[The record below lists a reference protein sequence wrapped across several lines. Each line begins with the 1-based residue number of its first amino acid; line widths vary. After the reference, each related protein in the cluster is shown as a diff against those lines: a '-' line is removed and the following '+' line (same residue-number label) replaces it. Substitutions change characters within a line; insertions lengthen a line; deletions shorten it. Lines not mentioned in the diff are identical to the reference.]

1 VVRIGIRAKEA
12 IAVTLLAFLVAA
24 TTSLVHLAQ
33 LGRVVVEE
41 ETRQADL
48 IARQVSAQA
57 NRALA
62 STPGRDPRRI
72 LRQSPELRGLLDAT
86 VGISSNLLD
95 VMIADRGGVV
105 VAHSERPKEGAMAPR
120 RLALAEL
127 LALDPVRRLVTLA
140 RGGTVYEAS
149 LPITLNGEP
158 FGTIRLGISTTLLR
172 RELGAA
178 VRQSLV
184 VTGVAM
190 ALAWL
195 VAMALAQVVLRPL
208 RALVRDVGRLR
219 RGELLDT
226 TPGSEAVPGSR
237 DELGELAAQL
247 RLLGKQVETDRGRML
262 TEKST
267 LRQMVDHLEDAVIF
281 FNHEHR
287 VLSFSR
293 SAESILGATLE
304 EAVGRSVGDL
314 LPAVHPLH
322 TLLADPFDRG
332 TTRARTLSLVGD
344 DGEARDYLV
353 SVWPVRDGGR
363 LIGAMVLLRNL
374 QSIRGVQSLI
384 SYSAKLAAL
393 GGLTSG
399 VTHEVKNPLNAMMIH
414 LEIVRSRLGPRSDE
428 VGRSLEVIG
437 GEIRRLDRVVQGFL
451 KFARP
456 QELKLTTVDLNTLLS
471 SITSLLDEEWRPA
484 GLRVDLTLSPGLPAV
499 TGDEELLRQ
508 AFINIVQ
515 NAGQAMPGG
524 GTATICTV
532 HDKGGTV
539 SVRITDE
546 GVGIPAAD
554 LDKVFKLYYTTRPD
568 GNGIGLAL
576 VYRIVQMHD
585 GSIALTSEVG
595 RGTTVMVSLPAT

>member
-1 VVRIGIRAKEA
+1 MGVRAKEA
-12 IAVTLLAFLVAA
+12 IAITLLTFLVAA

-33 LGRVVVEE
+33 LSRVVVEE
-41 ETRQADL
+41 EARQADL

-62 STPGRDPRRI
+62 SAPGRDPRRI
-72 LRQSPELRGLLDAT
+72 LRQSPELRSLLEAT
-86 VGISSNLLD
+86 VGISANLLD
-95 VMIADRGGVV
+95 VMIVDRDGLVV
-105 VAHSERPKEGAMAPR
+105 THSERPKEGATAPH
-120 RLALAEL
+120 RLALGEL
-127 LALDPVRRLVTLA
+127 LAVDPVRRLATLA

-149 LPITLNGEP
+149 LPITLNGQP

-178 VRQSLV
+178 LRQSLV
-184 VTGVAM
+184 VTAVAM
-190 ALAWL
+190 VLAWL
-195 VAMALAQVVLRPL
+195 VAMALAQVIVSPL
-208 RALVRDVGRLR
+208 RALARDVGRLR
-219 RGELLDT
+219 RGELL
-226 TPGSEAVPGSR
+226 EAAPGSR

-247 RLLGKQVETDRGRML
+247 RLLGKQVETDRVRML

-293 SAESILGATLE
+293 SAEGILGAPLE
-304 EAVGRSVGDL
+304 EAVGRALDDL
-314 LPAVHPLH
+314 LPPTHPLH
-322 TLLADPFDRG
+322 ALVADPRDRG
-332 TTRARTLSLVGD
+332 ATRNRTISLVGD

-353 SVWPVRDGGR
+353 SAWPVKDGER

-414 LEIVRSRLGPRSDE
+414 LEIVRSRLGPRTDD

-456 QELKLTTVDLNTLLS
+456 QELKLTAVDLNVLVS
-471 SITSLLDEEWRPA
+471 SITSLLEEEWRPT
-484 GLRVDLTLSPGLPAV
+484 GLRVALALSPGLPAV

-508 AFINIVQ
+508 AFFNIIQ
-515 NAGQAMPGG
+515 NAGQAMPSG
-524 GTATICTV
+524 GTATIRTV
-532 HDKGGTV
+532 LDEAGRV
-539 SVRITDE
+539 SLSIADE
-546 GVGIPAAD
+546 GVGIPADD

-595 RGTTVMVSLPAT
+595 RGTTVTVSLPAS

>member
-1 VVRIGIRAKEA
+1 MRVGVRTKEA
-12 IAVTLLAFLVAA
+12 IAITLLTFLVAA

-33 LGRVVVEE
+33 LSRVVVEE

-62 STPGRDPRRI
+62 SAPGREPRRT
-72 LRQSPELRGLLDAT
+72 LRQSAELRSLLDAT
-86 VGISSNLLD
+86 VGISPNLLD
-95 VMIADRGGVV
+95 VMIVDRDGVV
-105 VAHSERPKEGAMAPR
+105 VAHSERTKEGATAPR
-120 RLALAEL
+120 RLALAQL
-127 LALDPVRRLVTLA
+127 LAVDPGRRLVTLA
-140 RGGTVYEAS
+140 RGGAVYEAS
-149 LPITLNGEP
+149 LPITLNGQP

-178 VRQSLV
+178 LRQSLV
-184 VTGVAM
+184 VTGIAM

-195 VAMALAQVVLRPL
+195 VAMALAQVILSPL

-219 RGELLDT
+219 RGELL
-226 TPGSEAVPGSR
+226 EAVPGTK

-247 RLLGKQVETDRGRML
+247 RLLGKQVETDRVRML

-267 LRQMVDHLEDAVIF
+267 LQQMVDHLEDAVIF
-281 FNHEHR
+281 FNYEHR
-287 VLSFSR
+287 ILSFSR
-293 SAESILGATLE
+293 SAEGILGAPLE
-304 EAVGRSVGDL
+304 EAVGRTLGDL
-314 LPAVHPLH
+314 LPPIHPLH
-322 TLLADPFDRG
+322 ALLADPFDRG
-332 TTRARTLSLVGD
+332 AGTRNRTITLVAD

-353 SVWPVRDGGR
+353 SVWPVRDGER
-363 LIGAMVLLRNL
+363 LIGAMVLFRNL

-384 SYSAKLAAL
+384 SYSTKLAAL

-414 LEIVRSRLGPRSDE
+414 LEIIRSRLGNRTDE

-456 QELKLTTVDLNTLLS
+456 QELKLTAVDLNVLLG
-471 SITSLLDEEWRPA
+471 SITSLLEEEWRPA
-484 GLRVDLTLSPGLPAV
+484 GLRVDLALSPRLASV

-508 AFINIVQ
+508 AFLNIIQ
-515 NAGQAMPGG
+515 NAGQAMPS
-524 GTATICTV
+524 
-532 HDKGGTV
+532 GGTV
-539 SVRITDE
+539 SIRTATDEAGNVSVSIADE

-585 GSIALTSEVG
+585 GVIELTSQAG
-595 RGTTVMVSLPAT
+595 RGTTVTVGLPAS

>member
-1 VVRIGIRAKEA
+1 MRVGVRAKEA
-12 IAVTLLAFLVAA
+12 AAITALTFLVAA
-24 TTSLVHLAQ
+24 TTSRVHMAQ
-33 LGRVVVEE
+33 LSRVVVEE
-41 ETRQADL
+41 EARQADL
-48 IARQVSAQA
+48 ISLQVSAQA

-62 STPGRDPRRI
+62 SAPGRDPRRI
-72 LRQSPELRGLLDAT
+72 LRGSPELRSLLEAT
-86 VGISSNLLD
+86 VGISPNLLD
-95 VMIADRGGVV
+95 VMIVDRDGVV
-105 VAHSERPKEGAMAPR
+105 VAHTERPKEGATAPR
-120 RLALAEL
+120 RLALGEL
-127 LALDPVRRLVTLA
+127 LTVDPARRLATLA
-140 RGGTVYEAS
+140 RGGTVYEAA
-149 LPITLNGEP
+149 LPITLNGQP

-178 VRQSLV
+178 LRQSLV

-190 ALAWL
+190 LLAWL

-208 RALVRDVGRLR
+208 RALARDVSRLR
-219 RGELLDT
+219 RGELL
-226 TPGSEAVPGSR
+226 EAAPGSR

-247 RLLGKQVETDRGRML
+247 RLLGQQVETDRVRML

-267 LRQMVDHLEDAVIF
+267 LRQMVVHLEDAVIF

-293 SAESILGATLE
+293 SAEGILGAPLE
-304 EAVGRSVGDL
+304 EAVGHALGEL
-314 LPAVHPLH
+314 LPAGHPLH
-322 TLLADPFDRG
+322 ALLTDLTDRG
-332 TTRARTLSLVGD
+332 TTKNRTVTLVGN
-344 DGEARDYLV
+344 DGEVRDYLA
-353 SVWPVRDGGR
+353 SVWPVKDAGR
-363 LIGAMVLLRNL
+363 LVGTMVLLRNL

-414 LEIVRSRLGPRSDE
+414 LEIVRSRLGPRTDE

-456 QELKLTTVDLNTLLS
+456 QELKLTAVDLNALLS
-471 SITSLLDEEWRPA
+471 SITSLLEEEWHPA
-484 GLRVDLTLSPGLPAV
+484 RLRVDLALNPGLPTV

-508 AFINIVQ
+508 AFFNLIQ

-524 GTATICTV
+524 GTATIRTV
-532 HDKGGTV
+532 FDEGGRV
-539 SVRITDE
+539 SVSIADE

-585 GSIALTSEVG
+585 GSIELMSEVG
-595 RGTTVMVSLPAT
+595 RGTTVTVSLPAR

>member
-1 VVRIGIRAKEA
+1 VRVGVRAREA
-12 IAVTLLAFLVAA
+12 IAITLLTFLVAA

-33 LGRVVVEE
+33 LSRVVVEE
-41 ETRQADL
+41 EARQADL

-57 NRALA
+57 SRALA
-62 STPGRDPRRI
+62 SAPGRDPRRI
-72 LRQSPELRGLLDAT
+72 LRQSPELRSLLDAT
-86 VGISSNLLD
+86 VGISPNLLD
-95 VMIADRGGVV
+95 VMIADRDGVV
-105 VAHSERPKEGAMAPR
+105 VAHSERLKEGATASR
-120 RLALAEL
+120 RLALGEL
-127 LALDPVRRLVTLA
+127 LAVDPVRRLATLA
-140 RGGTVYEAS
+140 RGGTVYETS
-149 LPITLNGEP
+149 LPITLNAQP
-158 FGTIRLGISTTLLR
+158 FGTIRLGVSTTLLR

-178 VRQSLV
+178 LRQSLI

-190 ALAWL
+190 VLAWL

-208 RALVRDVGRLR
+208 RALVSDVGRLR
-219 RGELLDT
+219 RGELLEA
-226 TPGSEAVPGSR
+226 TPGSQAGPGRR
-237 DELGELAAQL
+237 DELGELATQL
-247 RLLGKQVETDRGRML
+247 QLLGKQVESDRVRML

-293 SAESILGATLE
+293 SAESILGAPLD
-304 EAVGRSVGDL
+304 EAVGHALGDL

-322 TLLADPFDRG
+322 ALLAHPLDRG
-332 TTRARTLSLVGD
+332 ATRNRTITLVGD

-353 SVWPVRDGGR
+353 SVWPVKDGER

-414 LEIVRSRLGPRSDE
+414 LEIVRSRLGSRTDE

-456 QELKLTTVDLNTLLS
+456 QELKLTAVDLNALLS
-471 SITSLLDEEWRPA
+471 SITSLLEEEWRPA
-484 GLRVDLTLSPGLPAV
+484 GLRVDLALSPGLPTV

-508 AFINIVQ
+508 AFLNIIQ
-515 NAGQAMPGG
+515 NAGQAMTSGG
-524 GTATICTV
+524 MATIRTV
-532 HDKGGTV
+532 LDESG
-539 SVRITDE
+539 SVWISIADE

-554 LDKVFKLYYTTRPD
+554 LDKVFKLYYTTRHD

-585 GSIALTSEVG
+585 ARIELTSQVG
-595 RGTTVMVSLPAT
+595 RGTTVTVSLPAR

>member
-1 VVRIGIRAKEA
+1 MRVGIRTKEA
-12 IAVTLLAFLVAA
+12 VAITLLTFLVAA

-95 VMIADRGGVV
+95 VMIADREGVV

-140 RGGTVYEAS
+140 QGGTVYEAS
-149 LPITLNGEP
+149 LPITLNGQP

-178 VRQSLV
+178 LRQSLV

-195 VAMALAQVVLRPL
+195 VAMALAQVILRPL

-219 RGELLDT
+219 RGELLEIA
-226 TPGSEAVPGSR
+226 PGSEAVPESR

-262 TEKST
+262 SEKST

-293 SAESILGATLE
+293 SAESILGASLE
-304 EAVGRSVGDL
+304 DAVGRAVGDL
-314 LPAVHPLH
+314 LPAVHPLR
-322 TLLADPFDRG
+322 TLLVHPLDRG
-332 TTRARTLSLVGD
+332 PTRARTISLVGD

-353 SVWPVRDGGR
+353 SVWPVRDGRR

-414 LEIVRSRLGPRSDE
+414 LEIVRSGLGPRSDE

-456 QELKLTTVDLNTLLS
+456 QELKLTAVDLNALLS

-484 GLRVDLTLSPGLPAV
+484 GLRVDLALCPGLPAV

-508 AFINIVQ
+508 VFFNIIQ
-515 NAGQAMPGG
+515 NAGQAMPAG

-532 HDKGGTV
+532 LDASGSV
-539 SVRITDE
+539 SVRIADE

-595 RGTTVMVSLPAT
+595 RGTTVTVSLPAT

>member
-1 VVRIGIRAKEA
+1 MRVGIRTKEA
-12 IAVTLLAFLVAA
+12 VAITLLTFLVAA

-95 VMIADRGGVV
+95 VMIADREGVV

-140 RGGTVYEAS
+140 QGGTVYEAS
-149 LPITLNGEP
+149 LPITLNGQP

-178 VRQSLV
+178 LRQSLV

-195 VAMALAQVVLRPL
+195 VAMALAQVILRPL

-219 RGELLDT
+219 RGELLEIA
-226 TPGSEAVPGSR
+226 PGSEAVPESR

-262 TEKST
+262 SEKST

-293 SAESILGATLE
+293 SAESILGASLE
-304 EAVGRSVGDL
+304 DAVGRAVGDL
-314 LPAVHPLH
+314 LPAVHPLR
-322 TLLADPFDRG
+322 TLLVHPLDRG
-332 TTRARTLSLVGD
+332 PTRARTISLVGD

-353 SVWPVRDGGR
+353 SVWPVRDGRR

-456 QELKLTTVDLNTLLS
+456 QELKLTAVDLNALLS

-484 GLRVDLTLSPGLPAV
+484 GLRVDLALCPGLPAV

-508 AFINIVQ
+508 AFFNIIQ
-515 NAGQAMPGG
+515 NAGQAMPAG

-532 HDKGGTV
+532 LDASGSV
-539 SVRITDE
+539 SVRIADE

-595 RGTTVMVSLPAT
+595 RGTTVTVSLPAT

>member
-1 VVRIGIRAKEA
+1 MRVGIRTKEA
-12 IAVTLLAFLVAA
+12 VAITLLTFLVAA

-95 VMIADRGGVV
+95 VMIADREGVV
-105 VAHSERPKEGAMAPR
+105 VVHSERPKEGAMAPR

-140 RGGTVYEAS
+140 QGGTVYEAS
-149 LPITLNGEP
+149 LPITLNGQP

-178 VRQSLV
+178 LRQSLV

-195 VAMALAQVVLRPL
+195 VAMALAQVILRPL

-219 RGELLDT
+219 RGELLEIA
-226 TPGSEAVPGSR
+226 PGSEAVPGSR

-293 SAESILGATLE
+293 SAESILGASLE
-304 EAVGRSVGDL
+304 DAVGRAVGDL
-314 LPAVHPLH
+314 LPAVHPLR
-322 TLLADPFDRG
+322 TLLAGPLDRG
-332 TTRARTLSLVGD
+332 PTRARTISLVGD

-353 SVWPVRDGGR
+353 SVWPVRDGRR

-414 LEIVRSRLGPRSDE
+414 LEIVRSGLGPRSDE

-456 QELKLTTVDLNTLLS
+456 QELKLTAVDLNALLS

-484 GLRVDLTLSPGLPAV
+484 GLRVDLALCPGLPAV

-508 AFINIVQ
+508 AFFNIIQ
-515 NAGQAMPGG
+515 NAGQAMPAG

-532 HDKGGTV
+532 LDESGSV
-539 SVRITDE
+539 SVRIADE

-595 RGTTVMVSLPAT
+595 RGTTVTVSLPAT

>member
-1 VVRIGIRAKEA
+1 MTGVVSARMLALAGASA
-12 IAVTLLAFLVAA
+12 AVMAWSLVAA
-24 TTSLVHLAQ
+24 APSNGFVTASSVITTICGTGQAGFSGDGGQAVNARLNQPRDSAIGPDGSIYIADTYNNRIRRIAPNGTITTIAGNGSASYNGDNRLATTASLSWPHDVAVDNA
-33 LGRVVVEE
+33 GVG
-41 ETRQADL
+41 TRQ
-48 IARQVSAQA
+48 
-57 NRALA
+57 
-62 STPGRDPRRI
+62 
-72 LRQSPELRGLLDAT
+72 
-86 VGISSNLLD
+86 
-95 VMIADRGGVV
+95 
-105 VAHSERPKEGAMAPR
+105 
-120 RLALAEL
+120 
-127 LALDPVRRLVTLA
+127 
-140 RGGTVYEAS
+140 
-149 LPITLNGEP
+149 
-158 FGTIRLGISTTLLR
+158 
-172 RELGAA
+172 
-178 VRQSLV
+178 
-184 VTGVAM
+184 
-190 ALAWL
+190 
-195 VAMALAQVVLRPL
+195 
-208 RALVRDVGRLR
+208 
-219 RGELLDT
+219 
-226 TPGSEAVPGSR
+226 
-237 DELGELAAQL
+237 
-247 RLLGKQVETDRGRML
+247 QVETDRGRML

-293 SAESILGATLE
+293 SAESILGAPLE
-304 EAVGRSVGDL
+304 EAVGRAVGDL

-322 TLLADPFDRG
+322 TLLAGPFDRG

-451 KFARP
+451 EFARP
-456 QELKLTTVDLNTLLS
+456 QELKLTAVHLNALLS

-484 GLRVDLTLSPGLPAV
+484 GLHADLMLSPGLPAI
-499 TGDEELLRQ
+499 TGDEESLRQ
-508 AFINIVQ
+508 AFFNIIQ

-524 GTATICTV
+524 GTATIRTV
-532 HDKGGTV
+532 LDESGIV
-539 SVRITDE
+539 SVRIADE

-595 RGTTVMVSLPAT
+595 RGTTVTVSLPAT

>member
-1 VVRIGIRAKEA
+1 VRLGVRTKEA
-12 IAVTLLAFLVAA
+12 IAITLLTFLVAA

-33 LGRVVVEE
+33 LSRVVVEE
-41 ETRQADL
+41 ETRQANL

-62 STPGRDPRRI
+62 SAPGRDPRRT
-72 LRQSPELRGLLDAT
+72 LRQSAELRSLLDAT
-86 VGISSNLLD
+86 VGISPNLLD
-95 VMIADRGGVV
+95 VMIVDRDGVV
-105 VAHSERPKEGAMAPR
+105 VAHSERPKEGATAPR
-120 RLALAEL
+120 RLALGQL
-127 LALDPVRRLVTLA
+127 LALDPGRRLTTLA
-140 RGGTVYEAS
+140 RGGAVYEAS
-149 LPITLNGEP
+149 LPITLNGRP

-178 VRQSLV
+178 LRQSLV

-219 RGELLDT
+219 RGELLEAA
-226 TPGSEAVPGSR
+226 PGTK

-247 RLLGKQVETDRGRML
+247 RLLGKQVETDRVRML

-267 LRQMVDHLEDAVIF
+267 LQQMVDHLEDAVIF

-287 VLSFSR
+287 ILSFSR
-293 SAESILGATLE
+293 SAEGILGAPLE
-304 EAVGRSVGDL
+304 EAVGCALGDL
-314 LPAVHPLH
+314 LPPVHPLH
-322 TLLADPFDRG
+322 ALLADPFDRG
-332 TTRARTLSLVGD
+332 AGTRNRTITLVAD

-353 SVWPVRDGGR
+353 SVWPVTDEERP
-363 LIGAMVLLRNL
+363 IGAMVLFRNL
-374 QSIRGVQSLI
+374 QSIRSVQSLI

-414 LEIVRSRLGPRSDE
+414 LEIIRSRLGNRTDE

-456 QELKLTTVDLNTLLS
+456 QELKLTAVDLNALLN
-471 SITSLLDEEWRPA
+471 SITSLLEEQWRPA
-484 GLRVDLTLSPGLPAV
+484 GLRVDLALSPVLPSV

-508 AFINIVQ
+508 AFLNIIQ
-515 NAGQAMPGG
+515 NAGQAMPS
-524 GTATICTV
+524 
-532 HDKGGTV
+532 GGTV
-539 SVRITDE
+539 TILTATDEAGSVSVSIADE
-546 GVGIPAAD
+546 GVGIPAGD
-554 LDKVFKLYYTTRPD
+554 LDKIFKLYYTTRPD

-585 GSIALTSEVG
+585 GGIELTSDVG
-595 RGTTVMVSLPAT
+595 RGTTVTVCLPAS

>member
-1 VVRIGIRAKEA
+1 MRVGIRTKEA
-12 IAVTLLAFLVAA
+12 VAITLLTFLVAA

-95 VMIADRGGVV
+95 VLIADREGVV
-105 VAHSERPKEGAMAPR
+105 VVHSERPKEGAMAPR

-140 RGGTVYEAS
+140 QGGTVYQAS
-149 LPITLNGEP
+149 LPITLNGQP

-178 VRQSLV
+178 LRQSLV

-195 VAMALAQVVLRPL
+195 VAMALAQVILRPL

-219 RGELLDT
+219 RGELLEIA
-226 TPGSEAVPGSR
+226 PGSEAVPESR

-262 TEKST
+262 SEKST

-293 SAESILGATLE
+293 SAESILGASLE
-304 EAVGRSVGDL
+304 DAVGRAVGDL
-314 LPAVHPLH
+314 LPAVHPLR
-322 TLLADPFDRG
+322 TLLAGPLDRG
-332 TTRARTLSLVGD
+332 PTRARTISLVGD

-353 SVWPVRDGGR
+353 SVWPVRDGR
-363 LIGAMVLLRNL
+363 RFIGAMVLLRNL

-414 LEIVRSRLGPRSDE
+414 LEIVRSGLGPRSDE

-456 QELKLTTVDLNTLLS
+456 QELKLTAVDLNALLS

-484 GLRVDLTLSPGLPAV
+484 GLRVDLALCPGLPAV

-508 AFINIVQ
+508 AFFNIIQ
-515 NAGQAMPGG
+515 NAGQAMPAG

-532 HDKGGTV
+532 LDASGSV
-539 SVRITDE
+539 SVRIADE

-595 RGTTVMVSLPAT
+595 RGTTVTVSLPAT

>member
-1 VVRIGIRAKEA
+1 VRVGIRAKETIA
-12 IAVTLLAFLVAA
+12 ITLLTFLVAA

-57 NRALA
+57 NRVLA
-62 STPGRDPRRI
+62 SAPGRDPRRI

-95 VMIADRGGVV
+95 VMIADREGVV

-127 LALDPVRRLVTLA
+127 LTLDPVRRLVTLA

-149 LPITLNGEP
+149 LPITLNGQP

-178 VRQSLV
+178 LRQSLV
-184 VTGVAM
+184 VTAVAM

-226 TPGSEAVPGSR
+226 APGGEAVPGSR

-293 SAESILGATLE
+293 SAESILGAPLE

-314 LPAVHPLH
+314 LPAAHPLH
-322 TLLADPFDRG
+322 TLLADPLDRG

-456 QELKLTTVDLNTLLS
+456 QELKLTAVDLNTLLS

-508 AFINIVQ
+508 AFINIIQ

-524 GTATICTV
+524 GTATICTAY
-532 HDKGGTV
+532 DEGGTV

-595 RGTTVMVSLPAT
+595 RGTTVTVRLPAT

>member
-1 VVRIGIRAKEA
+1 VRVGLRAKETIA
-12 IAVTLLAFLVAA
+12 ITLLTFLVAA

-95 VMIADRGGVV
+95 VMIADRDGVV

-140 RGGTVYEAS
+140 QGGTVYEAS
-149 LPITLNGEP
+149 LPITLNGQP

-178 VRQSLV
+178 LRQSLL

-219 RGELLDT
+219 RGELLDAA
-226 TPGSEAVPGSR
+226 PGSEAVSGSR

-293 SAESILGATLE
+293 SAESILGAPLE
-304 EAVGRSVGDL
+304 EAVGRAVGDL

-322 TLLADPFDRG
+322 TLLAGPFDRG

-456 QELKLTTVDLNTLLS
+456 QELKLTAVDLNALLS

-484 GLRVDLTLSPGLPAV
+484 GLRADLMLSPGLPAI

-508 AFINIVQ
+508 AFFNIIQ

-524 GTATICTV
+524 GTATIRTV
-532 HDKGGTV
+532 LDESGIV
-539 SVRITDE
+539 SVRIADE

-595 RGTTVMVSLPAT
+595 RGTTVTVSLPAT